1 MRAQL
6 GLISDD
12 KTEEVELGT
21 RYKKK
26 NRHQNKRRRNRTWEQ
41 KHQLDTNTDAG
52 CRNQTDTRTQLWKQ
66 KQKGKTKDKNKTQ
79 PEKKNVEYKQTAGGY
94 DDDKGKIG
102 ILQTLQKSQ
111 SKKQMRHKTKPK
123 LELRKKLKK

>member
-6 GLISDD
+6 GLITDD

-52 CRNQTDTRTQLWKQ
+52 CRDQTDTRTQLWKQ
-66 KQKGKTKDKNKTQ
+66 KGITKDKNKTQ

-94 DDDKGKIG
+94 DDDKGEIG

-111 SKKQMRHKTKPK
+111 SKKQMRHKTKPN